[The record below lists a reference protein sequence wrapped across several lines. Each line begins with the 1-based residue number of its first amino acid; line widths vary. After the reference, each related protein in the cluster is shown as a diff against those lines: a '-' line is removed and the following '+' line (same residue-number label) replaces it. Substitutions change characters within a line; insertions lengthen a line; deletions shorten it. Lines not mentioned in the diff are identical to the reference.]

1 MHGTLK
7 TGQRV
12 EPSHMDHTAAGD
24 VQGPST
30 PAPLVRSFILV
41 LMDVQTL
48 GYDMPKSNVRSRRS
62 EIFGPLVSTD
72 RLGVRST
79 NLSFNFP
86 DCVGIETLDSKV
98 DCSVALVKTLSRIAL
113 T

>member
-1 MHGTLK
+1 MHGTFE

-48 GYDMPKSNVRSRRS
+48 CYDMPRSHVRSRTS
-62 EIFGPLVSTD
+62 EIF
-72 RLGVRST
+72 
-79 NLSFNFP
+79 
-86 DCVGIETLDSKV
+86 
-98 DCSVALVKTLSRIAL
+98 
-113 T
+113 